1 MNPRFRGLSKAII
14 DSPLTLSTLET
25 LTFLSPWDYSIP
37 LAGILAE
44 LEELSLSDASA
55 LQKIRID
62 LDCSDMS
69 TRSKL
74 LKRLEEIDNKVHWAG
89 FPRLWSLE
97 VNIDVPYIGVED
109 VPEESKRAAIIED
122 LENGIRNKFRRIK
135 DREGMEVLITVY
147 FKGKRPGGEVFNP
160 NHLLGSIYRT
170 INPYHPYLTLIPYH
184 SLFADSSVYIFP
196 PADSPFR

>member
-1 MNPRFRGLSKAII
+1 MNPRFSGLSKAII

-25 LTFLSPWDYSIP
+25 LTFLFPWDYSIP

-97 VNIDVPYIGVED
+97 VNIDVPYIDVED

-122 LENGIRNKFRRIK
+122 LENGIRDKFRRIK

-147 FKGKRPGGEVFNP
+147 FEGKRPGGEVFNP
-160 NHLLGSIYRT
+160 T
-170 INPYHPYLTLIPYH
+170 ISWEVFTVQLTPTTLILP
-184 SLFADSSVYIFP
+184 
-196 PADSPFR
+196 